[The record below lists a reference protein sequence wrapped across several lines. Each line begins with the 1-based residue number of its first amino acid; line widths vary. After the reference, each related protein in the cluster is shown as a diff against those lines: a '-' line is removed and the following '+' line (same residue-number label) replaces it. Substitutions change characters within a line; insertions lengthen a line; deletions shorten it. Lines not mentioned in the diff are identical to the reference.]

1 MTAPKLD
8 VQPGWRGTE
17 DLTDAAPAPLEPEG
31 YVTVPGFGKWL
42 PRGLKYL
49 FEQIGVP
56 EGGCAVMEAVDAVL
70 ENRQPAPLDPGNP
83 EHLRQVADALLY
95 DANTM
100 VADSD
105 LCRAMHT
112 VEFYLRA
119 EADRLDREQ
128 REAEQD
134 AAEADKLAAVLAD
147 FAIYDTDG
155 SRNDTILAGHLVRR
169 GVRVIEER
177 QDVEKSVCVCGELRI
192 PTSELSTTYAGT
204 VHRLDGPCYVIE
216 GVSE

>member
-83 EHLRQVADALLY
+83 EHLRQVAEFLTHVTATLALHDAQAALIDAENVLY
-95 DANTM
+95 
-100 VADSD
+100 
-105 LCRAMHT
+105 RQ
-112 VEFYLRA
+112 A
-119 EADRLDREQ
+119 ERLDRE
-128 REAEQD
+128 RAEAEQD
-134 AAEADKLAAVLAD
+134 AADRERAEEYARTRWE
-147 FAIYDTDG
+147 FDTPTYWECVDAY
-155 SRNDTILAGHLVRR
+155 LAGIRA
-169 GVRVIEER
+169 ER
-177 QDVEKSVCVCGELRI
+177 
-192 PTSELSTTYAGT
+192 A
-204 VHRLDGPCYVIE
+204 RLEVGQ
-216 GVSE
+216 

>member
-83 EHLRQVADALLY
+83 EHLRQVADLFPYIRGYAESPHHAVALSARDWLE
-95 DANTM
+95 
-100 VADSD
+100 S
-105 LCRAMHT
+105 
-112 VEFYLRA
+112 EA
-119 EADRLDREQ
+119 ERLDRE
-128 REAEQD
+128 RAEAEQD
-134 AAEADKLAAVLAD
+134 RKDRELAERIAEARHDWWPMAEQPQRESHIGDVLAG
-147 FAIYDTDG
+147 I
-155 SRNDTILAGHLVRR
+155 RAGRAEH
-169 GVRVIEER
+169 EE
-177 QDVEKSVCVCGELRI
+177 
-192 PTSELSTTYAGT
+192 
-204 VHRLDGPCYVIE
+204 E
-216 GVSE
+216 GQ